1 MKKLALLGVLLLAL
15 SGCVEGDR
23 YQFTGSGDNWDVNY
37 VVDVS
42 QQDSEEA
49 TGTIRY
55 TGEGTAPETI
65 IYTIA
70 SNSSEVSG
78 NVMTTDGTVNIG
90 RSACDGCSI
99 VQRGD
104 DIQVE
109 IKWDGQVE
117 TFELSTN
124 N

>member
-1 MKKLALLGVLLLAL
+1 MKKLALLLALLLVL
-15 SGCVEGDR
+15 GGCVEGDR
-23 YQFTGSGDNWDVNY
+23 YQFQGSGDNWDVKY
-37 VVDVS
+37 IVDVS

-55 TGEGTAPETI
+55 TGEGEAPETI
-65 IYTIA
+65 IYSIA

-78 NVMTTDGTVNIG
+78 NVVTDEGTANIG
-90 RSACDGCSI
+90 RSICDGCAV
-99 VQRGD
+99 VQKDD

-117 TFELSTN
+117 TFELSTEN
-124 N
+124 